1 MKVCVTSYS
10 FSRLIKK
17 GELTQLGTI
26 KAAKDLGF
34 DGMEFSG
41 ITPHDGSTQM
51 EYAKKLREEADKHGM
66 PIVSF
71 VCGADL
77 ANGREGRSVEEE
89 IAYVKEMVDIAAVLG
104 VKTMR
109 HDVLYSLGE
118 AKSFDALVPTLAKRI
133 DEIAEYARAK
143 GVKTCSENH
152 GFIFQDPDRCERL
165 YNAVTSDNYGLLCD
179 IGNFLCADADP
190 VKAVSTVAPYA
201 VFVHTK
207 DFYVKPGNTDN
218 PGDGFFTSRGGNYL
232 KGTIVGHGN
241 VPVKQC
247 LGILKKA
254 GYDGF
259 VSLEFEGM
267 EENIEALTIGLK
279 NLRRFISEIEA

>member
-10 FSRLIKK
+10 FNKLMKR
-17 GELTQLGTI
+17 GEMTQLDTV
-26 KAAKDLGF
+26 KAASELGF
-34 DGMEFSG
+34 DAIEFSG
-41 ITPHDGSTQM
+41 IVPHDSSNEI
-51 EYAKKLREEADKHGM
+51 EYAKKLREEADKYSL

-77 ANGREGRSVEEE
+77 ANGRDGRTPEQEVE
-89 IAYVKEMVDIAAVLG
+89 YVKGMVDIAAILG

-118 AKSFDALVPTLAKRI
+118 AKSFDSLIPTLAKKI
-133 DEIAEYARAK
+133 SEIAEYANGK

-165 YNAVTSDNYGLLCD
+165 YNAVESDNYGLLCD
-179 IGNFLCADADP
+179 MGNFLCADADP
-190 VKAVSTVAPYA
+190 VRSVSTVAPYA
-201 VFVHTK
+201 VFVHAK

-247 LGILKKA
+247 LKILKKA
-254 GYDGF
+254 GYDGY

-267 EENIEALTIGLK
+267 EENLEALRIGLA
-279 NLRRFISEIEA
+279 NLRRFIAELDA

>member
-10 FSRLIKK
+10 FNKLMKK
-17 GELTQLGTI
+17 GEITQLGTI
-26 KAAKDLGF
+26 KAAKELGF
-34 DGMEFSG
+34 DGIEFSG
-41 ITPHDGSTQM
+41 ITPHDESTPK
-51 EYAKKLREEADKHGM
+51 EYAKKLREEADKHEI

-77 ANGREGRSVEEE
+77 INGRDGRSVEEE
-89 IAYVKEMVDIAAVLG
+89 ISYVKEMVDIAAILG

-109 HDVLYSLGE
+109 HDVLYSLGQY
-118 AKSFDALVPTLAKRI
+118 KSFDALLPTLAKRVS
-133 DEIAEYARAK
+133 EIAEYAKTK
-143 GVKTCSENH
+143 GVKTCVENH
-152 GFIFQDPDRCERL
+152 GFICQDPDRCERL
-165 YNAVTSDNYGLLCD
+165 FNAVESDNFGLLCD
-179 IGNFLCADADP
+179 MGNFLCADADP
-190 VKAVSTVAPYA
+190 AKSVSTVAPYA
-201 VFVHTK
+201 VFVHAK

-218 PGDGFFTSRGGNYL
+218 PGEGFFTSRGGNYL

-247 LGILKKA
+247 LSILKKA

-267 EENIEALTIGLK
+267 EENMEALRIGLA
-279 NLRRFISEIEA
+279 NLRRFINEIEA